1 MSFLLPALGALAPVG
16 AAAIGGALNYSGAHN
31 ANQMSKKMA
40 REQMAFQR
48 ATMQEQMGFQERMS
62 NTAYQRAVED
72 MRAAGINPILAF
84 NQGGASSPAGSAASG
99 ATAPMQNEMS
109 GAVSSAVDAMRSFQE
124 IKNMKLQNEKVKAD
138 TILTEDL
145 QGKARSDAMES
156 YYRGMSN
163 RAQWKLLETQLPGA
177 AVEAAIDHTEY
188 GQFIRWLQ
196 RLNPIS
202 GGVKKLS
209 GIFK

>member
-1 MSFLLPALGALAPVG
+1 MSFLLPALGALAPIG

-84 NQGGASSPAGSAASG
+84 NQGGASSPAGSAAAG

-124 IKNMKLQNEKVKAD
+124 LKSMKLQNAKTIAD
-138 TILTEDL
+138 TELTERLANKAHSEKWESVSRRLLNEKQFDL
-145 QGKARSDAMES
+145 LDAQLTGAEIEKEIDETDYGK
-156 YYRGMSN
+156 
-163 RAQWKLLETQLPGA
+163 
-177 AVEAAIDHTEY
+177 
-188 GQFIRWLQ
+188 FIRYLQ

-202 GGVKKLS
+202 GGAKKVS